1 PAAEAPK
8 AEPAKPAAA
17 PITGNVVTSPMP
29 GRILKVLVAPGDTV
43 SKGQDVV
50 ILEAMKMENSIM
62 SDYAGTVKQVLVAEG
77 ETVAVDS
84 QLVEIE

>member
-1 PAAEAPK
+1 
-8 AEPAKPAAA
+8 
-17 PITGNVVTSPMP
+17 M
-29 GRILKVLVAPGDTV
+29 